1 MQSVLRAGGDLVR
14 RRGIGGMRRGCRR
27 YVGVGMLREYRVRG
41 RLLRAIRALRD
52 LCVHLGA
59 L

>member
-1 MQSVLRAGGDLVR
+1 
-14 RRGIGGMRRGCRR
+14 MRRGRR
-27 YVGVGMLREYRVRG
+27 RCVGVGMLREYRVRG

-52 LCVHLGA
+52 LGVHLGA